1 MKDNWVEGLEI
12 HKLIILI
19 FKKFLMI
26 PLHHF
31 SAINILLTWTID
43 FRGQLILPIDT
54 ENQKQQIIF
63 LLSITNIFKL

>member
-1 MKDNWVEGLEI
+1 MKDNWVAGLEI
-12 HKLIILI
+12 QKLIILI

-31 SAINILLTWTID
+31 PAINILLTWTID

-54 ENQKQQIIF
+54 ENQKQIIF
-63 LLSITNIFKL
+63 LLSFTNIFKL